1 MSIVLIITTSVF
13 SMYRII
19 VHSQNIDETDE
30 DIFIAAKQVSQYTLG
45 TRYVELS
52 NNYTYLDFEKQ
63 QMTFSLNGNR
73 LVKTP
78 GFEIL
83 LTDIDDL
90 RFYEQDSFVYMEVKR
105 NDKEYQFLI
114 NKAREVKNETEE
126 IE

>member
-1 MSIVLIITTSVF
+1 MIITTSVF

-45 TRYVELS
+45 TRYIELS

-114 NKAREVKNETEE
+114 NKAREFKNETEE

>member
-1 MSIVLIITTSVF
+1 
-13 SMYRII
+13 MYRII

>member
-1 MSIVLIITTSVF
+1 MIITTSVF